1 MSSDVAFWGKKIDKE
16 EGFLEGLEET
26 ASLVSINEKKT
37 TCRCRQEEMT
47 PVLQG
52 QQASDSLTD
61 SSSLSFIPLLS
72 LAFQDWRDEK
82 EPLTLGVAS
91 IAADWLVMVL
101 ER

>member
-1 MSSDVAFWGKKIDKE
+1 MLPLKREDRLTSKK
-16 EGFLEGLEET
+16 GLLEER
-26 ASLVSINEKKT
+26 ASLVGINEKKT

-52 QQASDSLTD
+52 QQASDSLTG
-61 SSSLSFIPLLS
+61 SSLSFIPLLS

-82 EPLTLGVAS
+82 EPLTLGVAI

-101 ER
+101 KR